1 MREREREKENGRR
14 GNNKSEGILAR
25 LCLADKK
32 GCPCRPANGINLRAK
47 FASMRIRSACISR
60 QAHISLPRDPACV
73 HARTHARTRRECED
87 AGSHEFRY
95 RGLGKSISMSLSAA
109 LLKATACSENKK
121 ELRLPSSTQA

>member
-1 MREREREKENGRR
+1 MGDVEIIKV
-14 GNNKSEGILAR
+14 
-25 LCLADKK
+25 K
-32 GCPCRPANGINLRAK
+32 GFSRDCVSLTKRAVPANGINLRAK